1 MPVKIINPVD
11 ELNRSFAVIDP
22 ETGKV
27 LESLL
32 PDVSSGSLVKNLIV
46 QRPISDQSL
55 YPILIT
61 SQTSDFTSTSEINP
75 KTSSN
80 DRLKIK
86 VFDGASWIDFPSEG
100 GLGTPFDSADVSFD
114 MSSFTYTEPYYIK
127 YAWITEDGSESNYK
141 GGMFPSSTI
150 VSSIGN
156 TESCDIT
163 TTERENIS
171 ITSDMLDAESCYT
184 VIAAKVA
191 DISVLDNNG
200 KRIMPDL
207 YQVGN
212 DVKIDLEGFNI
223 SNNTWTIQ
231 FASGD
236 LAISSFENAMNELIG
251 EA

>member
-32 PDVSSGSLVKNLIV
+32 PENSSGSLVKILTV

-55 YPILIT
+55 YPVLIA
-61 SQTSDFTSTSEINP
+61 SQTADFTSTSEINP
-75 KTSSN
+75 KTSPDDKS
-80 DRLKIK
+80 KIK
-86 VFDGASWIDFPSEG
+86 IFNGISWMDFPSEG

-114 MSSFTYTEPYYIK
+114 MSGFTYTEPYYIK
-127 YAWITEDGSESNYK
+127 YAWITEDDSESNYK
-141 GGMFPSSTI
+141 GGVFPSSTI

-156 TESCDIT
+156 STTDVVTTERNSIAVTNDMLDTESCYVVT
-163 TTERENIS
+163 
-171 ITSDMLDAESCYT
+171 
-184 VIAAKVA
+184 AAKVA

-231 FASGD
+231 FSSGD
-236 LAISSFENAMNELIG
+236 VSISSFENAMNELIG